1 MKKQNLLSLLSLLV
15 ILIILLAIFSFL
27 EILMEKSKEAI
38 ESPFSKLKPA
48 EKFEEGL
55 PSKEFNIV
63 SSGDSYP
70 RFSKASFKPGE
81 VTTGD
86 NQIITVWLEDPT
98 GIKIVKAE
106 IETDLGVTAID
117 VGLIEGDNKKGAWQ
131 GQWRCCGFQKEDYYP
146 VIFTAQSL
154 EGKENSI
161 TIFIKNKG
169 YE

>member
-1 MKKQNLLSLLSLLV
+1 MEKPKLSALFV
-15 ILIILLAIFSFL
+15 ILILLLIFWGIFYL
-27 EILMEKSKEAI
+27 IAQPPI
-38 ESPFSKLKPA
+38 SKLKPG
-48 EKFEEGL
+48 EKLEEGL
-55 PSKEFNIV
+55 PAKEFNIV

-86 NQIITVWLEDPT
+86 NQIITVWLEDPS
-98 GIKIVKAE
+98 GVKMVKAE
-106 IETDLGVTAID
+106 IETDLQKETID
-117 VGLIEGDNKKGAWQ
+117 LELIEGNNKKGAWQ
-131 GQWRCCGFQKEDYYP
+131 GQWHCCGFQKEDYYP

-154 EGKENSI
+154 EDKENTV